1 MLLLRTVRAVHRPL
15 PMPCRLSVVSRFYS
29 SPANAYE
36 ITETE
41 TRVNGQSIP
50 RDAQTNVSPTV
61 LSRMNRNL
69 HLQPQHP
76 ISIIRQLI
84 ESHFTG
90 FKTFNDLS
98 PIVSTRQNF
107 DDLLIPLDH
116 PSRSRSDNY
125 YFNESTLLRAHTSA
139 HQHDG
144 MRSGHERFL
153 ITGDVYRRDE
163 IDASHYPVFHQMEG
177 FAYFDQA
184 TVAKQVKEEMTHKDA
199 PNVRVVDDTTFS
211 DENPVQQCHTQ
222 DMVEPVAA
230 HLKHSL
236 NAMLRKLFADEPDLE
251 VRWIQ
256 AYFPFTSPSYE
267 VEIKYKGEWLEVL
280 GCGVVRQ
287 ELLNQAGLH
296 DKIGWAFGLGLERLA
311 MVLFGIP
318 DIRLFWSQD
327 ERFLSQFTPG
337 HIQKFKAFSKYP
349 PCIKDIS
356 FWLPENKW
364 QENNFCEVVRDV
376 AGDIVEN
383 VKLID
388 DFVHPKTQ
396 KRSLCYRILYRSMDR
411 NVTHEEINAI
421 QDRVRDVVEKEFAV
435 TLR

>member
-1 MLLLRTVRAVHRPL
+1 
-15 PMPCRLSVVSRFYS
+15 
-29 SPANAYE
+29 
-36 ITETE
+36 
-41 TRVNGQSIP
+41 
-50 RDAQTNVSPTV
+50 
-61 LSRMNRNL
+61 MNRNL

-107 DDLLIPLDH
+107 DDLLIPSDH

-139 HQHDG
+139 HQHYG
-144 MRSGHERFL
+144 MQSGHERFL

-184 TVAKQVKEEMTHKDA
+184 TVAKQIKDEMTHKDA
-199 PNVRVVDDTTFS
+199 PNVRVVDDTVFS
-211 DENPVQQCHTQ
+211 DENPVQPCHTQ

-230 HLKHSL
+230 HLKYSL

-287 ELLNQAGLH
+287 ELLNQAGLP

-356 FWLPENKW
+356 FWLPENEW
-364 QENNFCEVVRDV
+364 QENNFCELVRDV

-383 VKLID
+383 VKLVSGAQSGSGSLFFPTDGASFPRLMTLSIPR
-388 DFVHPKTQ
+388 PKSEAYATAFCTVPWIG
-396 KRSLCYRILYRSMDR
+396 KYL
-411 NVTHEEINAI
+411 
-421 QDRVRDVVEKEFAV
+421 
-435 TLR
+435 